1 MNVIRS
7 SMGNTFNI
15 VLLGD
20 DKVGKT
26 SLVQRYIKKNFSET
40 YKKTLGLIFIIYMF
54 NVMI

>member
-40 YKKTLGLIFIIYMF
+40 YKKTLGLIFII
-54 NVMI
+54 